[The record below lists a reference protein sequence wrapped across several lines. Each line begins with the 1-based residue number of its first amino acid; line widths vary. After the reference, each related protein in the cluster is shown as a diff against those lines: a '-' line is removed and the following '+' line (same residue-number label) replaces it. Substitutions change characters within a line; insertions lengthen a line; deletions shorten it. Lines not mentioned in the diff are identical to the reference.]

1 MSHIL
6 LPATTYKPH
15 MQARWQSRNTII
27 EDEPQ
32 TTLRQLSQLN
42 MISPIEEDFPTPR
55 ANDRTDYLT
64 PSSDATSD
72 RSSMWS
78 KRSSQSSYDEL
89 YDISDDDEVEV
100 PFKCSAS
107 VKKQAQTSRSRYP
120 SIVIPSPGAWPTVQK
135 LQKSAVSVGLS
146 PSTNLTISP
155 ATLAMI
161 NARNLQVPSASAAPS
176 LDGSLTSEEL
186 AMSSCPSTPELQECI
201 EAEGEW
207 EPPIQLDPAAFETL
221 HQLTPEEER
230 EDQLDTVIEIPQEA
244 MQEMQEIIRDTP
256 RRSTFDEISRTP
268 ESEIEEPFSA
278 LSVPSPGGFFSSLD
292 SSSKQTWS
300 MESQVPSTSTAEQ
313 FYGVPWRSSS
323 NDVVERSINVA
334 SPQSEGPLTARR
346 TVFSP
351 TEVIEVADITSMI
364 GPFEY
369 SETYQQELKQ
379 TAAASFDRTKLWLNT
394 QTSYLTSIAEES
406 IIEDFKNVPGAVPTT
421 PELTTTP
428 LATSS
433 PSKKSVRF
441 ADIPAQAQFTDE
453 LVESPTVNDTTFY
466 QASEHLRK
474 SSKGSDAFLQRQTRA
489 EALHVYRS
497 GLIHQHRNQLQGK
510 FEILDTE
517 RPAPA
522 RPISTFLPAT
532 STDSQKDVIAQAEQE
547 RQALE
552 QVKPSAWELQAQK
565 AVFGG
570 SLFTSPAA
578 KYLKNS
584 SGSRIL
590 DLGGRPACGWAWHAA
605 LSYPNATIITVPPT
619 LSPSNHTMK
628 GPSNHRVI
636 PATNPW
642 CLPFPTAHFDIVSA
656 RSLHAMLKTSVPAF
670 AAPGQ
675 DEYDLTLRECFRV
688 LKPNGYLE
696 FNLLDAELV
705 HASTA
710 GQALGVEFAFNLKTR
725 GYDPCASKTF
735 LPRLNKAGFEEVK
748 RVWMVLPMADVTPRW
763 TDEGKTPSD
772 QAQNRTGYFSVE
784 KSIGADGEITM
795 YEPAVTGSTKDVRAM
810 TGLVGSRMWE
820 QWMLKLQMEMGK
832 PEDRALE
839 GVGKALEEGGKG
851 NAAFRSLMGWA
862 RKEA

>member
-72 RSSMWS
+72 RSSMW
-78 KRSSQSSYDEL
+78 
-89 YDISDDDEVEV
+89 I
-100 PFKCSAS
+100 
-107 VKKQAQTSRSRYP
+107 
-120 SIVIPSPGAWPTVQK
+120 
-135 LQKSAVSVGLS
+135 
-146 PSTNLTISP
+146 
-155 ATLAMI
+155 
-161 NARNLQVPSASAAPS
+161 PSASAAPS

-433 PSKKSVRF
+433 PSKKSVR
-441 ADIPAQAQFTDE
+441 
-453 LVESPTVNDTTFY
+453 
-466 QASEHLRK
+466 
-474 SSKGSDAFLQRQTRA
+474 
-489 EALHVYRS
+489 
-497 GLIHQHRNQLQGK
+497 
-510 FEILDTE
+510 
-517 RPAPA
+517 
-522 RPISTFLPAT
+522 
-532 STDSQKDVIAQAEQE
+532 
-547 RQALE
+547 
-552 QVKPSAWELQAQK
+552 
-565 AVFGG
+565 
-570 SLFTSPAA
+570 
-578 KYLKNS
+578 
-584 SGSRIL
+584 
-590 DLGGRPACGWAWHAA
+590 
-605 LSYPNATIITVPPT
+605 
-619 LSPSNHTMK
+619 
-628 GPSNHRVI
+628 
-636 PATNPW
+636 
-642 CLPFPTAHFDIVSA
+642 
-656 RSLHAMLKTSVPAF
+656 
-670 AAPGQ
+670 
-675 DEYDLTLRECFRV
+675 
-688 LKPNGYLE
+688 
-696 FNLLDAELV
+696 
-705 HASTA
+705 
-710 GQALGVEFAFNLKTR
+710 
-725 GYDPCASKTF
+725 
-735 LPRLNKAGFEEVK
+735 
-748 RVWMVLPMADVTPRW
+748 
-763 TDEGKTPSD
+763 
-772 QAQNRTGYFSVE
+772 TGYFSVE
-784 KSIGADGEITM
+784 KSIGADGEITILSFATILTYTHTHISM
-795 YEPAVTGSTKDVRAM
+795 LPTHSQPYVTEPLDTPPYSRHPDAKHTAYLGHASASPRIQGSET
-810 TGLVGSRMWE
+810 
-820 QWMLKLQMEMGK
+820 
-832 PEDRALE
+832 
-839 GVGKALEEGGKG
+839 
-851 NAAFRSLMGWA
+851 A
-862 RKEA
+862 RQPQRHE